1 MLRVVSRS
9 AGGVGIGA
17 GLGVEMSLRQP
28 VSVHTPEIK
37 LPSDEELAKRTS
49 PYSYVMTTI
58 SYIVYAEIVCTCIMY
73 VHAEAQRVRLDSM
86 DTDTQREFEDE
97 GWYSGVYNIVVLSFS
112 KPTVLNKFKM
122 AIFT

>member
-58 SYIVYAEIVCTCIMY
+58 SIRTYNYCVCSSMYILCMQKLKE
-73 VHAEAQRVRLDSM
+73 
-86 DTDTQREFEDE
+86 
-97 GWYSGVYNIVVLSFS
+97 
-112 KPTVLNKFKM
+112 
-122 AIFT
+122 